1 MSCTFVS
8 GNIKLVAGLEKAA
21 ENLKAIY
28 DEEEVFLEPVNECS
42 AEFKVKDAP
51 RKFTLSL
58 LFPRSDAVE
67 RRTIQAELGRS
78 APTLG
83 PSA

>member
-1 MSCTFVS
+1 MSAQR
-8 GNIKLVAGLEKAA
+8 N
-21 ENLKAIY
+21 
-28 DEEEVFLEPVNECS
+28 
-42 AEFKVKDAP
+42 FKVKDAP